1 MQQEENHT
9 LKTHNE
15 ELSSKLR
22 RTEVRLSRVNEEL
35 ARYRASCGRNPYVD
49 FDEELSTKVKVSS
62 VLCILFVS
70 ERCNSTHSLMLN
82 NIRESATEN

>member
-35 ARYRASCGRNPYVD
+35 ARYRASCGRNPCVD
-49 FDEELSTKVKVSS
+49 FDEEQRLSTKVKVSC
-62 VLCILFVS
+62 VL
-70 ERCNSTHSLMLN
+70 
-82 NIRESATEN
+82 NIVCFREVQFYP

>member
-15 ELSSKLR
+15 ELSSKLQ

-49 FDEELSTKVKVSS
+49 FDEEQRLITKVKVSS
-62 VLCILFVS
+62 VLYIVCFRDVQFYP
-70 ERCNSTHSLMLN
+70 
-82 NIRESATEN
+82 

>member
-1 MQQEENHT
+1 M

-49 FDEELSTKVKVSS
+49 FDEEQRLITKVKVSS
-62 VLCILFVS
+62 VLYIVFS
-70 ERCNSTHSLMLN
+70 ETCNSTHSLMPN
-82 NIRESATEN
+82 NIRESATGN